1 VWSSV
6 LKISVGGLGGNR
18 NYVDYVAF
26 LNGSNSIIYLSVQ
39 CKCIYFV
46 YLWCDSPQ
54 MGYGLHIYEV
64 SRSHTT
70 TKHRR

>member
-1 VWSSV
+1 MCGV
-6 LKISVGGLGGNR
+6 LFSKYVLGGGGWEGNW

-46 YLWCDSPQ
+46 YLWHDSPQ
-54 MGYGLHIYEV
+54 MG
-64 SRSHTT
+64 
-70 TKHRR
+70 